1 MKYCPRCGASLEP
14 NYRFC
19 MNCGTRLSDYG
30 GVVSVGAAQTW
41 KPTAAGSLTISAGV
55 LGLIVGI
62 VLISISPLFMVGLV
76 AIMIS
81 IVAIAGGLCALK
93 RRAWGLALAG
103 SICSVPCWL
112 GIPAIILIALSKQ
125 EFS

>member
-1 MKYCPRCGASLEP
+1 MKYCPQCGAPLEP
-14 NYRFC
+14 NDKFC
-19 MNCGTRLSDYG
+19 MNCGARFSDYG

-55 LGLIVGI
+55 FGLIVGI
-62 VLISISPLFMVGLV
+62 VFVAISPLFMVGLV

-81 IVAIAGGLCALK
+81 IVAMAGGLCALK

>member
-1 MKYCPRCGASLEP
+1 MKYCPQCRAPLEP
-14 NYRFC
+14 NDKFC
-19 MNCGTRLSDYG
+19 MNCGARLSDYG

-41 KPTAAGSLTISAGV
+41 KPTAAGTLTISAGV
-55 LGLIVGI
+55 FGLIVGI
-62 VLISISPLFMVGLV
+62 VLIGRSQLFMVGLL

-81 IVAIAGGLCALK
+81 IVAVAGGLCALK

-103 SICSVPCWL
+103 SICSVFCWL
-112 GIPAIILIALSKQ
+112 GIPVILIALSKQ

>member
-1 MKYCPRCGASLEP
+1 MKYCPQCGASLEP
-14 NYRFC
+14 NYKFC
-19 MNCGTRLSDYG
+19 RNCGTRLSDY

-41 KPTAAGSLTISAGV
+41 KPTAAGTLTISAGV
-55 LGLIVGI
+55 FGLIVGI
-62 VLISISPLFMVGLV
+62 VLIGRSPLFMVGLL
-76 AIMIS
+76 AIMIA
-81 IVAIAGGLCALK
+81 IVAVAGGLCALK

-103 SICSVPCWL
+103 SICSVFCWL

>member
-1 MKYCPRCGASLEP
+1 MEYCPQCGAPLEP
-14 NYRFC
+14 DDKFC
-19 MNCGTRLSDYG
+19 MNCGTRLRDY
-30 GVVSVGAAQTW
+30 GVVSGGAAQTW

-55 LGLIVGI
+55 LGLIAGT
-62 VLISISPLFMVGLV
+62 VLIGRSPLFMVGLV

-81 IVAIAGGLCALK
+81 IVAVAGGLCALK

>member
-30 GVVSVGAAQTW
+30 GVVYVGAAQTW

-62 VLISISPLFMVGLV
+62 VLVSISPLFMVGLV
-76 AIMIS
+76 AIIIS
-81 IVAIAGGLCALK
+81 IVDMAGGLCALK

-112 GIPAIILIALSKQ
+112 GIPAIILIALSKH

>member
-1 MKYCPRCGASLEP
+1 MKYCPQCGTPLEP
-14 NYRFC
+14 NYKFC

-62 VLISISPLFMVGLV
+62 VLVAISPLFMVGLL
-76 AIMIS
+76 AIMIGV
-81 IVAIAGGLCALK
+81 VAVVGGVCALK
-93 RRAWGLALAG
+93 RRVRGLALAG
-103 SICSVPCWL
+103 SFCSLFCWL
-112 GIPAIILIALSKQ
+112 GIPAIIFIALSKQ

>member
-30 GVVSVGAAQTW
+30 GVVSVGAVQTW
-41 KPTAAGSLTISAGV
+41 KPIAAGSLTISAGV

>member
-1 MKYCPRCGASLEP
+1 MKYCPQCGAPLE
-14 NYRFC
+14 RDDKFC
-19 MNCGTRLSDYG
+19 SNCGTRLSDYG
-30 GVVSVGAAQTW
+30 GVVFVGAAQTW
-41 KPTAAGSLTISAGV
+41 KPTAAGTLTISAGV

-62 VLISISPLFMVGLV
+62 VLIGRSPLFMVGLL
-76 AIMIS
+76 AIMIG

-103 SICSVPCWL
+103 SICSVFCWL

>member
-1 MKYCPRCGASLEP
+1 
-14 NYRFC
+14 

-30 GVVSVGAAQTW
+30 GVVSVGAARTW
-41 KPTAAGSLTISAGV
+41 KPTAAGILTISSGV
-55 LGLIVGI
+55 FGLIVGI
-62 VLISISPLFMVGLV
+62 VLVARRPLFMVGLL
-76 AIMIS
+76 AIMIA
-81 IVAIAGGLCALK
+81 IVAVAGGLCALK

-103 SICSVPCWL
+103 SICSLFCWL

>member
-1 MKYCPRCGASLEP
+1 MKYCPQCRAPLEP
-14 NYRFC
+14 NDKFC

-41 KPTAAGSLTISAGV
+41 KPTAAGTLTISAGV
-55 LGLIVGI
+55 FGLIVGI
-62 VLISISPLFMVGLV
+62 VLIGRSPLFMVGLL

-81 IVAIAGGLCALK
+81 IVAVAGGLCALK

-103 SICSVPCWL
+103 SICSVFCWL
-112 GIPAIILIALSKQ
+112 GIPAIIFIALSKQ